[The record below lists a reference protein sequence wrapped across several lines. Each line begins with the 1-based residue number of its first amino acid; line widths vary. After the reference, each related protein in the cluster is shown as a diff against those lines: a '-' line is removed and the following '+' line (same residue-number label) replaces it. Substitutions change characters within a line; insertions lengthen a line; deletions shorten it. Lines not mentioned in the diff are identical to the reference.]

1 MNPIRHIT
9 KGTFGYH
16 VLTLASGT
24 LAGQLILFIS
34 LFFLQRAFYGPAAF
48 GVFTLYV
55 SLSELLIDMSGFKYE
70 LAIVNGKRVKDTL
83 NTFLLSVSTVMF
95 FSLAV
100 LGILI
105 AIYIL
110 FPEMKMV
117 KELGITLFL
126 IPVSIFCFGSF
137 NAMNYWLNNKEKYG
151 SMSAGKII
159 NSLSSEPI
167 KFALAAPLK
176 YGGAGL
182 IVGRVFGQFLLF
194 VYSLYLFYKNDR
206 KVLRIAS
213 RRRMQHL
220 SKLHRNY
227 PLFVMPGTLITT
239 GITYLFFQFIFEV
252 FGNEKVGLLGPSIS
266 YVGVAFS
273 ILSTAFAQVFYK
285 KISTIS
291 DYGELKKI
299 YLKFAGLLFIPG
311 TALFL
316 FVYILPNAWV
326 VLLLGERWGEILP
339 ITRIMVLWMTFSSVA
354 LSLSHIHLRMNTQ
367 AVMFRLELVHLIL
380 VIVALLV
387 SYYKI
392 GTFYGT
398 LYLFTGVQIFYYAM
412 AILTAIYLLDR
423 KQKSGAV

>member
-9 KGTFGYH
+9 KGTFAYH
-16 VLTLASGT
+16 VLTLASGI

-34 LFFLQRAFYGPAAF
+34 LPLLQRYFYGPAAF

-100 LGILI
+100 LAILV
-105 AIYIL
+105 AAYLL
-110 FPEMKMV
+110 FPEIKMV
-117 KELGITLFL
+117 KELGISLFL
-126 IPVSIFCFGSF
+126 IPVSIFCFGCF

-159 NSLSSEPI
+159 NSVSSEPV
-167 KFALAAPLK
+167 KFAVAAPLK
-176 YGGAGL
+176 YGGIGL
-182 IVGRVFGQFLLF
+182 IVGRVLGQFSLF
-194 VYSLYLFYKNDR
+194 IYSLYLFYKNDR
-206 KVLRIAS
+206 RVLRIAS

-220 SKLHRNY
+220 SKVHRNY

-252 FGNEKVGLLGPSIS
+252 FGKEKVGLLGPSIS
-266 YVGVAFS
+266 YIGVAFS

-291 DYGELKKI
+291 DYAELKKI

-311 TALFL
+311 IALFL
-316 FVYILPNAWV
+316 FVYIIPDAWIV
-326 VLLLGERWGEILP
+326 MLLGERWGEILP
-339 ITRIMVLWMTFSSVA
+339 ITRIMVLWMLFSSVA

-367 AVMFRLELVHLIL
+367 SVMFRLELIHLLL
-380 VIVALLV
+380 VIISLLV

-398 LYLFTGVQIFYYAM
+398 LYLFTAVQILYYAI
-412 AILTAIYLLDR
+412 AILTAVYLLDK
-423 KQKSGAV
+423 KQKSSTV